1 MSGVGDSFTERTHT
15 SWFSRIGKSIVA
27 VLFGLILLVG
37 SSVLLFWNEGRAV
50 QTERSL
56 AEGRGLVV
64 TVEPARVDPAN
75 EGKLVHVNGEVKAV
89 APLRDPEFRVAVTA
103 LRLIRTVEMYQ
114 WKEEEHTQ
122 RHTTLGGSE
131 DSSTTYTYHLTWNG
145 SRIDSSHFRRPD
157 GHDNPQMRYT
167 RTTYTARD
175 ATLGAFRPSEPALRL
190 LPANQMAR
198 VAPAH
203 ADTLRGRIS
212 GPLQVTDGRIYL
224 GVDPGQPHI
233 GDHRISFST
242 VPNGPASFIG
252 RQSGADFA
260 EYQTQSGDKLL
271 MARSGLM
278 SAPEMFKVAEDE
290 NRMLTWLLRAV
301 GLFVMFIG
309 FALVLFPL
317 SVIAD
322 FVPFIGSI
330 VGRARY
336 WLHWSARSCSRRRS
350 SRPLGCGIG
359 RWYRSRSS
367 LSVWAWP
374 MASARWRRAERRPA
388 RKRLYGL
395 DTSKCRMGKGAQRRA
410 HLSSCPAMTKER
422 RPIPPAP
429 RSSARRYGRW
439 P

>member
-1 MSGVGDSFTERTHT
+1 MSGIGDSFTERTHK
-15 SWFSRIGKSIVA
+15 SWFARIGNSIAA
-27 VLFGLILLVG
+27 VLFGLFLLVG

-75 EGKLVHVNGEVKAV
+75 EGKLVHVNGDVTAV
-89 APLRDPEFRVAVTA
+89 APLRDPEFRVSVTG

-114 WKEEEHTQ
+114 WKEEKHTA

-131 DSSTTYTYHLTWNG
+131 DSTTTYTYHLAWNG
-145 SRIDSSHFRRPD
+145 SRIDSSHFRRPE

-198 VAPAH
+198 VDPAH
-203 ADTLRGRIS
+203 AEALRARIS
-212 GPLQVTDGRIYL
+212 GPLQVIDGRIYL
-224 GVDPGQPHI
+224 GADPGQPHI

-301 GLFVMFIG
+301 GVLAMFIG

-330 VGRARY
+330 VGAGALLVALVCTFVLAPALIAVA
-336 WLHWSARSCSRRRS
+336 WLWY
-350 SRPLGCGIG
+350 RPLI
-359 RWYRSRSS
+359 
-367 LSVWAWP
+367 SVAVLVVGLGV
-374 MASARWRRAERRPA
+374 AYGFRTLAARRTPA
-388 RKRLYGL
+388 R
-395 DTSKCRMGKGAQRRA
+395 AQA
-410 HLSSCPAMTKER
+410 A
-422 RPIPPAP
+422 
-429 RSSARRYGRW
+429 
-439 P
+439 

>member
-75 EGKLVHVNGEVKAV
+75 EGKLVHVKAV

-122 RHTTLGGSE
+122 RHTTLGGGE
-131 DSSTTYTYHLTWNG
+131 DTSTTYSYQLTWNG
-145 SRIDSSHFRRPD
+145 SRIDSSHFRWPE

-175 ATLGAFRPSEPALRL
+175 ATLGAFRPGEPALRL

-198 VAPAH
+198 VDAAH

-212 GPLQVTDGRIYL
+212 GSLQVTDGRI
-224 GVDPGQPHI
+224 
-233 GDHRISFST
+233 
-242 VPNGPASFIG
+242 
-252 RQSGADFA
+252 
-260 EYQTQSGDKLL
+260 
-271 MARSGLM
+271 
-278 SAPEMFKVAEDE
+278 
-290 NRMLTWLLRAV
+290 
-301 GLFVMFIG
+301 
-309 FALVLFPL
+309 
-317 SVIAD
+317 
-322 FVPFIGSI
+322 
-330 VGRARY
+330 
-336 WLHWSARSCSRRRS
+336 
-350 SRPLGCGIG
+350 
-359 RWYRSRSS
+359 
-367 LSVWAWP
+367 
-374 MASARWRRAERRPA
+374 
-388 RKRLYGL
+388 
-395 DTSKCRMGKGAQRRA
+395 
-410 HLSSCPAMTKER
+410 
-422 RPIPPAP
+422 
-429 RSSARRYGRW
+429 
-439 P
+439 